1 MSEVSVEQRLKELLL
16 KLLEGSVSSD
26 QLAYDTP
33 LINGGLSIDS
43 MVQLR
48 LLNSMEEEFDIEV
61 DDDDVE
67 ESVFQ
72 NLTTL
77 ANYVRSKL

>member
-16 KLLEGSVSSD
+16 KLLEGSVNSD